1 MCEIKNLVN
10 EIQLLEDI
18 LIDVYN
24 EYKYKEKVLLI
35 KQLNKKMGVVKICQQ
50 EKSQSTTIK

>member
-1 MCEIKNLVN
+1 MCEIKNLAN

-35 KQLNKKMGVVKICQQ
+35 KQLNKKMGVFKVCQQ
-50 EKSQSTTIK
+50 EKSPSIIIK

>member
-1 MCEIKNLVN
+1 MCEIKNLAN

-24 EYKYKEKVLLI
+24 EYKYKEKVLVI
-35 KQLNKKMGVVKICQQ
+35 KQLNKKMGVVKVCQQ

>member
-1 MCEIKNLVN
+1 MCEIKNLAN

-50 EKSQSTTIK
+50 EKGQSTTIK